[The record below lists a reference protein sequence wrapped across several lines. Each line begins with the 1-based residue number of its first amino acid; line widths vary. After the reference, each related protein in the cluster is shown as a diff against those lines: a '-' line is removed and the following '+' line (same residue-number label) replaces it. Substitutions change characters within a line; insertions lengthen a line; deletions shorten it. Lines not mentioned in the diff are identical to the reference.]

1 MKILIVDDERSILD
15 TLEMFFQQKGF
26 EVLTSQNA
34 KSSLALVRQ
43 HSPEI
48 VILDI
53 RLPDLNGLE
62 VLRRIKAMKK
72 DLSVIMM
79 TAYHDM
85 NTTIQAMRLGAFDYI
100 HKPIDINEL
109 EMAIDKLV
117 ENLRLSSRLENFVRE
132 ISHDYRLNNIVGET
146 KGMQE
151 IFKTI
156 GLVSETRATV
166 LIQGESG
173 TGKEL
178 IAKAIHY
185 NSPYNTEPFIT
196 VDCST
201 LVETLAE
208 NYSGMKKAHL
218 RELWRAK
225 KERWN

>member
-1 MKILIVDDERSILD
+1 
-15 TLEMFFQQKGF
+15 
-26 EVLTSQNA
+26 
-34 KSSLALVRQ
+34 
-43 HSPEI
+43 
-48 VILDI
+48 
-53 RLPDLNGLE
+53 
-62 VLRRIKAMKK
+62 
-72 DLSVIMM
+72 
-79 TAYHDM
+79 
-85 NTTIQAMRLGAFDYI
+85 MRLGAFDYI

-185 NSPYNTEPFIT
+185 K
-196 VDCST
+196 
-201 LVETLAE
+201 